1 MINQTL
7 EELNVQSQYRLIEK
21 LRESEARYRSVFTHA
36 PIGLWEQDWSLVKQ
50 AINELQIIPG
60 RDLDTYLRR
69 SPQEIWRLAGLIQNK
84 EVNAMVLSLV
94 GASSEHQQPS
104 LLNTYLTETTLGL
117 FVDIFVALACGKT
130 TYQTECQLVKLDG
143 SKAYH
148 YVSLIVLPG
157 HERHLDSIIVT
168 ISDMTSRKQ
177 YEMALQKSEE
187 FLRMSQ
193 LAGGIGTWEANLLT
207 GQQIWSD
214 SVMSNLGFK
223 HHEDPSWE
231 DFLAHVHPDDRQI
244 VIDAAQAHLEQNI
257 KFSVEYRIINKYN
270 DIRWMCSTGLAER
283 DDLGRP
289 IYFRG
294 VVQDITERKLV
305 EEKLHLSER
314 IFESTHEG
322 IMVTDALG
330 HIVEVNDAFCRITG
344 FSREE
349 VLGKLPNVLQSDHQD
364 SVFYA
369 EIWKCLHQ
377 YGHWSGEIWN
387 RRKDGEI
394 YAELISISV
403 ILDPQGHPTHY
414 VGNLSD
420 ITVLKQH
427 EKQLEHIAHYD
438 ALTGIPNRVL
448 LVDRMQQAQAQTRRD
463 GQMLAICYLDLD
475 GFKPINDHLGHEAG
489 DSVLIEVAKRMV
501 QSLRGGDTV
510 ARLGGDEFV
519 ILLLG
524 IADINECKSSLDRLL
539 QVIAAPILLAD
550 QTYQVT
556 ASVGVTLYPHD
567 EEDPDTLL
575 RHADQAMY
583 LAKRLGKNR
592 YYFFDASQEQQI
604 KFQRDQL
611 LRIEQGLINQEFEL
625 FYQPKVALSTY
636 KVVGVEALIRWR
648 HPEQGVLSPD
658 HFLPHIE
665 NTLLEIE
672 LGEWVIET
680 ALLQI
685 ENWLEEDLSLP
696 VSVNISVSHLQSS
709 HFAEKLHRQLAM
721 HPKVSAHYLQIEI
734 LETAALVDITKVAGI
749 IEECG
754 EFGVSFALDDFGT
767 GYSSLAY
774 LRRLPAETLKIDLS
788 FVRDMLVNSDDRAI
802 VKGVISLGHSF
813 NRITVAEGVETDEHF
828 KLLREMGCDIGQGFG
843 IARPMPAKDI
853 MGWCKEY
860 AGKTSHLNHSV
871 LQLQWPKEI
880 QWGSEFEIDHER
892 IDSEHKIFLG
902 LIIEMNKEI
911 NGGCELQR
919 IKRLLNEVTE
929 YAKFHFVSEENIMEE
944 IAYPELEAHR
954 ILHRRLLSKLSDI
967 AYDLSQQ
974 QIDYFSLVE
983 FLFEWFANHT
993 AIEDKKIA
1001 LYNNQ
1006 H

>member
-1 MINQTL
+1 MNDQTL
-7 EELNVQSQYRLIEK
+7 EELHVQSQYRLIEK

-50 AINELQIIPG
+50 ALNELQIISIEEI
-60 RDLDTYLRR
+60 DTYLRH
-69 SPQEIWRLAGLIQNK
+69 SPQEVWRLARLIQNV
-84 EVNAMVLSLV
+84 ELNQMVLSLL
-94 GASSEHQQPS
+94 GAESDHQQPS
-104 LLNTYLTETTLGL
+104 FQNSYLTEAT
-117 FVDIFVALACGKT
+117 FEQFADIFLVFANGIT
-130 TYQTECQLVKLDG
+130 TYQTEFQLTKLDG
-143 SKAYH
+143 SEACH
-148 YVSLIVLPG
+148 FVSLIVLPG
-157 HERHLDSIIVT
+157 HEKRLDSVIVT
-168 ISDMTSRKQ
+168 VSDMTPRKH

-193 LAGGIGTWEANLLT
+193 QAGGIGTWEADLT
-207 GQQIWSD
+207 TGRQTWSD
-214 SVMSNLGFK
+214 SVLSNLGFRY
-223 HHEDPSWE
+223 HEDPSWE

-244 VIDAAQAHLEQNI
+244 VIDAAQAHLEEQI
-257 KFSVEYRIINKYN
+257 KFSVEYRIIDKHN
-270 DIRWMCSTGLAER
+270 DIRWMCSAGTAER
-283 DDLGRP
+283 DDTGRP

-305 EEKLHLSER
+305 EEKLRLSER
-314 IFESTHEG
+314 IFKSTHEG
-322 IMVTDALG
+322 ILVTDALG
-330 HIVEVNDAFCRITG
+330 NIVDANDAFSRITG

-349 VLGKLPNVLQSDHQD
+349 VLGKPSNVLQLNHHEPA
-364 SVFYA
+364 FYA
-369 EIWKCLHQ
+369 EIWESLSN

-394 YAELISISV
+394 FAELISISV
-403 ILDPQGHPTHY
+403 ILDPQGQPTHY

-448 LVDRMQQAQAQTRRD
+448 LVDRMQQAQAQSRRD

-489 DSVLIEVAKRMV
+489 DSVLIEIAKRMG

-524 IADINECKSSLDRLL
+524 IEDTKECQSSLDRFL
-539 QVIAAPILLAD
+539 QVISAPILLAD
-550 QTYQVT
+550 QVYQVT
-556 ASVGVTLYPHD
+556 ASIGVTLYPYD
-567 EEDPDTLL
+567 KEDPDTLL

-592 YYFFDASQEQQI
+592 YYFFDANQEQQI

-611 LRIEQGLINQEFEL
+611 MRIEQGLIDQEFEL
-625 FYQPKVALSTY
+625 FYQPKVDLITY

-648 HPEQGVLSPD
+648 HPEQGILSPD

-665 NTLLEIE
+665 NSLLEIE
-672 LGEWVIET
+672 FGEWVIET

-685 ENWLEEDLSLP
+685 ENWLGQGLSLP
-696 VSVNISVSHLQSS
+696 ISVNISVSHLQSS
-709 HFAEKLHRQLAM
+709 HFAEKLRRQLAS
-721 HPKVSAHYLQIEI
+721 HPKVSADHLQIEI

-788 FVRDMLVNSDDRAI
+788 FVRDMLINKDDRAI

-853 MGWCKEY
+853 VDWCKEY
-860 AGKTSHLNHSV
+860 SGKTSHMNHSI

-880 QWGSEFEIDHER
+880 QWGNKFEINHER

-902 LIIEMNKEI
+902 LIIDINKEV
-911 NGGCELQR
+911 NGGCDPQR
-919 IKRLLNEVTE
+919 IKRLLSEVTE

-944 IAYPELEAHR
+944 IDYPELEAHR
-954 ILHRRLLSKLSDI
+954 ISHRRLLSKLSDI
-967 AYDLSQQ
+967 AYDLSHQ
-974 QIDYFSLVE
+974 QIDFFSLVE

-1001 LYNNQ
+1001 IYINQ
-1006 H
+1006 R